1 MQRVIAL
8 FCVFLLIVFVVPAS
22 AGIVPASLD
31 RRLEYSKVVLQDWQ
45 HLSDLNSG
53 FIPLDFSGGF
63 LSDLL
68 SVGKAIVNVLYSIY
82 YLVSTPFVDLAII
95 IELVG
100 VWLSGYIFN
109 LHEVNV
115 EV

>member
-1 MQRVIAL
+1 MSRVIAL

-45 HLSDLNSG
+45 HLSDIKSG
-53 FIPLDFSGGF
+53 FVPVDFSGGF
-63 LSDLL
+63 FTDLK
-68 SVGKAIVNVLYSIY
+68 SIGFSIVNALYSIY
-82 YLVSTPFVDLAII
+82 YVVSTPFVDLAII

-109 LHEVNV
+109 LHDVNV